1 MSKSAYTTP
10 DMRANCSLFR
20 RQRGR
25 VWPPSSRRLAEGLAS
40 PLGMLQRDLLVSK
53 VDTKMLA
60 SGPILSAIAPVIL
73 SAWGAIPK

>member
-10 DMRANCSLFR
+10 DMRAN
-20 RQRGR
+20 
-25 VWPPSSRRLAEGLAS
+25 RRLAEGLAS